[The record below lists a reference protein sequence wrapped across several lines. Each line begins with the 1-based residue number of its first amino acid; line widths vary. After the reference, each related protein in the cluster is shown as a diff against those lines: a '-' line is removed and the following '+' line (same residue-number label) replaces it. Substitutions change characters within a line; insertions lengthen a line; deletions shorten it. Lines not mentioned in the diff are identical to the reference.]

1 MSAENANAQRHE
13 APGQGAEPQEAR
25 EAASEQHRE
34 EAAMEPTWQVGQEV
48 STFHEYGKDE
58 KHTAGKVES
67 IEDGIYTI
75 DVGGEKVARTEEGLR
90 QDELKNSLHDYALI
104 AANEVEGVSQEKIAM
119 IQDGLTLLVDEL
131 VLGGESESVVQGE
144 VTAVMREMLSRPE
157 GEENAPAWMKI
168 KEHFSAREAAIEEDL
183 KGLDYEDEDV
193 SDFLLQMSEGADMLA
208 DAQIA
213 GDDAAAAEHGAELFE
228 TVSEV
233 AQQLHEE
240 LGDAP
245 GPAKMGLSNAL
256 GRFISPLS
264 LGARGVKKTDADLS
278 MSMSDIALS
287 FASRMAGRINIDK
300 VKAEVISVSNRIRN
314 ELNAQIADIRE
325 RVRDV
330 QRPDEFA
337 GEFAAG
343 DDEGEGDVSLDARA
357 RPVEDAGVIMP
368 NADGEAVPDMS
379 TTEQP
384 RTARGLRA
392 RDAREYSRPGEVTI
406 SSAHG
411 PARNMER
418 SRPEAATFSPDQ
430 KAEAKQFALSE
441 KGIDASMSTVSD
453 FLNSE
458 SGRLAILG
466 DPSLEG
472 LRDFTAN
479 DYKAQQDLA
488 VAGGFW
494 ARRKARKAV
503 KNMDSLIAKAGLV
516 MADAVGKAPIG
527 GYEAAGPV
535 GAGYSA
541 NMGGMPA
548 GGGREPGYRNRD
560 RAKYDKTDLPTGD
573 LLDADQTFADDPTGE
588 LLPADPNAGRSK
600 PQRVRSGVGRRAG
613 VSTPSAGYGVNMGG
627 MPAGGG
633 REPSYR
639 DRVRPQGKEING
651 GKLFD
656 ADQEFA
662 DGEQEEDES
671 TGELLE
677 ATDKPAPTHRAR
689 PGKGRRESIKNVGAG
704 YGVDVGGVQ
713 NPSGLPSRSLGDVSR
728 PKKGAPK
735 RRNARPAAA
744 KPAAAPRRAPISGPV
759 GSSSR
764 PGEGLKPR
772 RRTRR
777 RPPASPGGQPRAG
790 V

>member
-1 MSAENANAQRHE
+1 MSAENANAQRHD
-13 APGQGAEPQEAR
+13 APEQGAELQEAR
-25 EAASEQHRE
+25 KAASEQHRE

-58 KHTAGKVES
+58 KYTAGKVES

-75 DVGGEKVARTEEGLR
+75 DVGGEKIARTEEGLR
-90 QDELKNSLHDYALI
+90 QDELKNSLHDSMVDALI
-104 AANEVEGVSQEKIAM
+104 AANEVEGVSQEKIAK
-119 IQDGLTLLVDEL
+119 IQDGLTLLIDEL

-193 SDFLLQMSEGADMLA
+193 SDFLLQMSEGAEMLA
-208 DAQIA
+208 DAQIV

-264 LGARGVKKTDADLS
+264 LGARGVKKTDTDLS

-287 FASRMAGRINIDK
+287 FASRMAGRIDIDK

-314 ELNAQIADIRE
+314 ELNVKIADIRE

-343 DDEGEGDVSLDARA
+343 DGEGEGDVSLDARA

-503 KNMDSLIAKAGLV
+503 KNMDALIAKAGLV

-527 GYEAAGPV
+527 GYEPAGAI

-548 GGGREPGYRNRD
+548 GGGPLPGYRNRVRPEGNVGKVID
-560 RAKYDKTDLPTGD
+560 GGKLF
-573 LLDADQTFADDPTGE
+573 DADQKFGDEVEEEAYVPTGE
-588 LLPADPNAGRSK
+588 LLPADTN
-600 PQRVRSGVGRRAG
+600 
-613 VSTPSAGYGVNMGG
+613 
-627 MPAGGG
+627 
-633 REPSYR
+633 
-639 DRVRPQGKEING
+639 
-651 GKLFD
+651 
-656 ADQEFA
+656 
-662 DGEQEEDES
+662 
-671 TGELLE
+671 
-677 ATDKPAPTHRAR
+677 
-689 PGKGRRESIKNVGAG
+689 
-704 YGVDVGGVQ
+704 
-713 NPSGLPSRSLGDVSR
+713 
-728 PKKGAPK
+728 
-735 RRNARPAAA
+735 
-744 KPAAAPRRAPISGPV
+744 
-759 GSSSR
+759 
-764 PGEGLKPR
+764 
-772 RRTRR
+772 
-777 RPPASPGGQPRAG
+777 
-790 V
+790 